1 MNLGRML
8 TISANVFRE
17 TIRDRV
23 LYLVG
28 FYALL
33 MGFAIRILPEVAA
46 STEDKMIADFG
57 IASMSILG
65 LLVAVIVGAGLIN
78 QEIEKQ
84 TLLILLAKPISKGE
98 FILGKHL
105 GLSAAIAVL
114 VTLMSIVYTV
124 SLQIGQ
130 IPYSLA
136 SIAIALLFLLLELFL
151 LSAVALTLGV
161 FTSSLLATLMSL
173 AVYLMGHFSQD
184 LVALG
189 QLSENSDIERL
200 TQTLYLVLPDLARLD
215 LKNQVVYGLLPDFLT
230 LLTNAG
236 YGLLYTA
243 LLLILAI
250 SIFSRRQF

>member
-1 MNLGRML
+1 MNFGRMA

-33 MGFAIRILPEVAA
+33 MGIAIRILPEVAA
-46 STEDKMIADFG
+46 STETKMIADFG
-57 IASMSILG
+57 IATMSILG
-65 LLVAVIVGAGLIN
+65 LMVTAFVGAGLIN
-78 QEIEKQ
+78 KEIEKQ

-105 GLSAAIAVL
+105 GLSAAISVL
-114 VTLMSIVYTV
+114 VALMTVVYAL
-124 SLQIGQ
+124 SLQISQ

-136 SIAIALLFLLLELFL
+136 SLLVAVFYLLLELFL

-161 FTSSLLATLMSL
+161 FTSSLLATLISL

-189 QLSENSDIERL
+189 QLAENKDIEWL
-200 TQTLYLVLPDLARLD
+200 TQTIYLVLPDLSRLD
-215 LKNQVVYGLLPDFLT
+215 LKNQAVYGLLPDVPT
-230 LLTNAG
+230 LLVNAG

-250 SIFSRRQF
+250 SIFSKRQF

>member
-65 LLVAVIVGAGLIN
+65 ILVAVIVGAGLIN

-84 TLLILLAKPISKGE
+84 TLLILLAKPISKSE

-114 VTLMSIVYTV
+114 VMLMTVVYTI

-136 SIAIALLFLLLELFL
+136 SIAIALFFLLLELFL

-184 LVALG
+184 LVTLG
-189 QLSENSDIERL
+189 QLSKNSDIERL

-215 LKNQVVYGLLPDFLT
+215 LKNQVIYGLLPDLAT
-230 LLTNAG
+230 LLTNAA

-243 LLLILAI
+243 LLLSLAI
-250 SIFSRRQF
+250 LIFSRRQF